1 LIKSDIIRETNKERV
16 VTISLLWELSDEK
29 LIEAYQQA
37 TLLNLDENF
46 IEMLIE
52 EIDTRGLG
60 VRLNSYVS

>member
-1 LIKSDIIRETNKERV
+1 M

-52 EIDTRGLG
+52 EIDTRGLEI
-60 VRLNSYVS
+60 RINSYVS

>member
-1 LIKSDIIRETNKERV
+1 M

-37 TLLNLDENF
+37 TLLNLDKNF

-52 EIDTRGLG
+52 EIDTRGLE
-60 VRLNSYVS
+60 VRFNSYVS

>member
-1 LIKSDIIRETNKERV
+1 M

-37 TLLNLDENF
+37 TLMNLDETF

-52 EIDTRGLG
+52 EIATRGLES
-60 VRLNSYVS
+60 RIHSHVS